1 MPSPLMEDTFQEE
14 EEEEEQVVVVVVVIA
29 INSIPVMSFHDSR

>member
-14 EEEEEQVVVVVVVIA
+14 EEEEEQVVVVVVIA